1 MGRVRNAKLDQQH
14 ELEEQLAELRQQLSN
29 KEAEFLNFEIR
40 DHLDSLRGVVD
51 ILTRR
56 IEILENNASQQRL
69 VVEDAN
75 KNNNTAN
82 SRLFS
87 LITML
92 TAISAIY
99 YKYRH

>member
-14 ELEEQLAELRQQLSN
+14 ELEEQLADLRQQLSN

>member
-14 ELEEQLAELRQQLSN
+14 ELEEQLADLRQQLSN
-29 KEAEFLNFEIR
+29 KESEFLNFEIR
-40 DHLDSLRGVVD
+40 DHLDSLRGIVD

-82 SRLFS
+82 SQLFS